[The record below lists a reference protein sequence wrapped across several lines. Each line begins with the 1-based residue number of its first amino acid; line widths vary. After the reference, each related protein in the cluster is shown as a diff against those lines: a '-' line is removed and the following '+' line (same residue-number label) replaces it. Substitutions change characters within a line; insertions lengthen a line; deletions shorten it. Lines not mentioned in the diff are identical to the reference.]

1 MTLQALQLCSLVD
14 QAPPKP
20 NKEHHLD
27 LIKRLKNLTY
37 SMPEYGL
44 TKYNKEGL
52 TWNSILNF
60 QIFWYFFE

>member
-1 MTLQALQLCSLVD
+1 MTLQALQHCSLVD
-14 QAPPKP
+14 HAPLKP

-44 TKYNKEGL
+44 TKYNRRFNVEFC
-52 TWNSILNF
+52 T
-60 QIFWYFFE
+60 